1 MMPMEQGDKIDQ
13 LATMIK
19 GEFDSLRKEMD
30 ERFESVDKKFEN
42 LEEKMTN
49 EFMSV
54 RRGIDFL
61 ADRIQNH
68 EVRIEVLEEKTGI
81 SMPTQV

>member
-1 MMPMEQGDKIDQ
+1 MQSGDKIDE

-19 GEFDSLRKEMD
+19 GEFDSLREEIKTVDVKFDELRDEM
-30 ERFESVDKKFEN
+30 K
-42 LEEKMTN
+42 N

-61 ADRIQNH
+61 ADRIEDH
-68 EVRIEVLEEKTGI
+68 EKRIAVLEEKE
-81 SMPTQV
+81 P